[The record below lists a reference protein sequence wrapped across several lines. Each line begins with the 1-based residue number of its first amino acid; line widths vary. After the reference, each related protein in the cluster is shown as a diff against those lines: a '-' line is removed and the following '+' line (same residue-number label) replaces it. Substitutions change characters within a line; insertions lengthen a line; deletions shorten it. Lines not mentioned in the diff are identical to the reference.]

1 MADERT
7 GAPDCRETGADA
19 REKAIR
25 GVIFDCDGV
34 MIDSTDA
41 NRAFYNLI
49 LEHYGLA
56 PMRPDQERY
65 CFMATSA
72 DALRFLLPKELHGE
86 IDVMGR
92 EVVNYR
98 RRILPLVK
106 IFPGFLDFVHELHN
120 YGVKMAVLTNRTDGG
135 LRSVL
140 DFFSLPSYFAPLVTA
155 SCGFPKPRPE
165 GARSIL
171 ADWGCERSEV
181 LFVGDSAVDQKTALA
196 ADIPFAAFCPSV
208 PLEADCT
215 ADSYA
220 SLFGQILPRLPRL
233 SRA

>member
-1 MADERT
+1 MAAADKRKGSRGAQGRT
-7 GAPDCRETGADA
+7 ETWT
-19 REKAIR
+19 IR

-65 CFMATSA
+65 CFMATSSE
-72 DALRFLLPKELHGE
+72 ALRCLLPEELHGE
-86 IDVMGR
+86 IDTMGR
-92 EVVNYR
+92 VVVNYR
-98 RRILPLVK
+98 ERILPLVK
-106 IFPGFLDFVHELHN
+106 IFPGFLDFVHNLHN
-120 YGVKMAVLTNRTDGG
+120 NGVKMAVLTNRTDGG

-140 DFFSLPSYFAPLVTA
+140 DFFRLPPYFSPLVTA
-155 SCGFPKPRPE
+155 SSGFPKPRPE
-165 GARSIL
+165 GARTIL

-196 ADIPFAAFCPSV
+196 ADIPFAAFCPPV
-208 PLEADCT
+208 PLAADFT
-215 ADSYA
+215 ADSYPSLLDQIRPHLA
-220 SLFGQILPRLPRL
+220 S
-233 SRA
+233 A